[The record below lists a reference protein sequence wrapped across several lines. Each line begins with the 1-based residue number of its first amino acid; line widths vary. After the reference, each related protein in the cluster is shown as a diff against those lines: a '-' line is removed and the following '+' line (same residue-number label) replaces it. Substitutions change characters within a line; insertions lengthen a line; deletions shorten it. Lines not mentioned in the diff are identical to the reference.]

1 MTSNQSLAR
10 PRWSRLA
17 RVRTRLW
24 GLLVYGGV
32 LAWCLV
38 QLPTAAVFVVPAV
51 AVGAVLHVVRG
62 RPILGATVFLVI
74 LVVAPS
80 LFWPSMLTDV
90 MNSLGS
96 RL

>member
-1 MTSNQSLAR
+1 MTRNQSLAR
-10 PRWSRLA
+10 PRWSRRA
-17 RVRTRLW
+17 RVQTRLW
-24 GLLVYGGV
+24 GLLVYGGI

-62 RPILGATVFLVI
+62 RPVLGALLFLVI

-80 LFWPSMLTDV
+80 LFWQSMLTDT
-90 MNSLGS
+90 MDSLGS